1 MKRFQWVAATSLV
14 AGLFVVPAV
23 AHADDKQP
31 QPAPQNQEQA
41 LHGKVRMTEI
51 GLSQVP
57 APVRAAIER
66 WAQGAPIE
74 EVNEVRQGTNI
85 QYQAEIERQGL
96 NQKVLISKDGAVLRS
111 GTDLGLDE
119 EMF

>member
-1 MKRFQWVAATSLV
+1 MKRFQWVAASALV

-31 QPAPQNQEQA
+31 QPAPQNQEQP

-51 GLSQVP
+51 GLGQ
-57 APVRAAIER
+57 APQAARTAIEQ
-66 WAQGAPIE
+66 WAQGAPIK
-74 EVNEVRQGTNI
+74 EVNEVRQGTKI
-85 QYQAEIERQGL
+85 QYQAEIERDGRNL
-96 NQKVLISKDGAVLRS
+96 KVLVSERGQVLHS